1 MIYRLPLSDT
11 LALQDPKMKFTT
23 GTIVT
28 IVVVLLFYL
37 RLIILQR
44 QKVKIGRLQYSAADQ
59 ARKKKKKET
68 EPLDVRWGALGVR
81 VRNWWFVGGGILLII
96 FGVIVAATHFL
107 SPSLNAAWWVP
118 LNIGIALMAV
128 GVK

>member
-1 MIYRLPLSDT
+1 
-11 LALQDPKMKFTT
+11 MKFTA

-44 QKVKIGRLQYSAADQ
+44 QKVKVGRLQYSAADQ
-59 ARKKKKKET
+59 ARKKKKKEP

-81 VRNWWFVGGGILLII
+81 VRNWWLMGAGIILIA
-96 FGVIVAATHFL
+96 FGAVVAATHFL
-107 SPSLNAAWWVP
+107 SPSLSAAWWVP
-118 LNIGIALMAV
+118 LNIGIGLMAI

>member
-1 MIYRLPLSDT
+1 
-11 LALQDPKMKFTT
+11 MKFST

-44 QKVKIGRLQYSAADQ
+44 QKVRLGRMQYSAADQ
-59 ARKKKKKET
+59 ARKKKKKTED
-68 EPLDVRWGALGVR
+68 EPLAVRWGALGVR
-81 VRNWWFVGGGILLII
+81 VRNWWLVGGGLVL
-96 FGVIVAATHFL
+96 IVAGTVIAGTHIL
-107 SPSLNAAWWVP
+107 SPSLTSAWWVP
-118 LNIGIALMAV
+118 LNIGVVLLAV